1 MEVKVVILA
10 AGLGKRMRK
19 AAADERLNER
29 QRAVAE
35 TGVKALIPIERP
47 FLDYVLT
54 TVADAGYRQVCL
66 VVGPQHEELRRY
78 YSALSGGRLQFQFAV
93 QPEPLGTAHAVAS
106 AADCVGD
113 SPFLVL
119 NSDNYYPL
127 SALTALREV
136 DGNALVGFERQS
148 MVRGSNVSAER
159 LSQFAVIEAD
169 SKGYLRRIIEKPPP
183 EVLEQLPEPVLLSMN
198 CWRFEPVM
206 FDACRSIEKSPRG
219 EYEIPDAVAYAM
231 QRLDQPFRVMVS
243 HEAVLDLSTRADV
256 VSVAERLKG
265 LEVRL

>member
-1 MEVKVVILA
+1 MRRRA
-10 AGLGKRMRK
+10 AE
-19 AAADERLNER
+19 DDRLNER

-35 TGVKALIPIERP
+35 TGVKALMPIERP

-78 YSALSGGRLQFQFAV
+78 YSALSGARLQFRFAV
-93 QPEPLGTAHAVAS
+93 QPEPLGTARAVAS

-127 SALTALREV
+127 SALVALREI

-148 MVRGSNVSAER
+148 MIRGSNVSAER

-169 SKGYLRRIIEKPPP
+169 SDGSLRRIIEKPSP
-183 EVLEQLPEPVLLSMN
+183 EVLERLPEPVLLSMN

-206 FDACRSIEKSPRG
+206 FSACRSIEKSPRG

-231 QRLDQPFRVMVS
+231 QRFGQSFRVLVS